1 MNALAMNKI
10 TYKINITCS
19 FNARLLSSAEQYQH
33 MINKNDK
40 NVTILIL
47 IKNKKLHPSEQT
59 YLILRWDVCTKSR
72 TSQYITDL

>member
-40 NVTILIL
+40 NVTILIF
-47 IKNKKLHPSEQT
+47 
-59 YLILRWDVCTKSR
+59 D
-72 TSQYITDL
+72 